1 MELAVLE
8 YWSHEKSFPDTP
20 PADLAVVIAGVLEIL
35 KHEGFIADYSV
46 DDSGPQGAL
55 NVFLKYDKDVKP
67 IILGLKRISR
77 QMQGSASEEPGAKR
91 SRAS

>member
-35 KHEGFIADYSV
+35 KHAQPHWEVARPLHHTVACPRYRQIHEH
-46 DDSGPQGAL
+46 L
-55 NVFLKYDKDVKP
+55 TELWKDKR
-67 IILGLKRISR
+67 GTR
-77 QMQGSASEEPGAKR
+77 QKV
-91 SRAS
+91 RAHK